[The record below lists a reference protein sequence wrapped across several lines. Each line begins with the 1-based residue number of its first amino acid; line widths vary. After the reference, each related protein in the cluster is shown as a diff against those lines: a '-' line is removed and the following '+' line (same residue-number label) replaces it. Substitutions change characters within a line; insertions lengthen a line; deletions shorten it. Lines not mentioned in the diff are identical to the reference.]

1 MLTPSPVEH
10 FRFYNRLKKPEEYAA
25 AFSSNNRSSD
35 KFFLFLAI
43 KNNTNIARL
52 GLAVPKKNVSSAV
65 ERNRIKRIIRE
76 SFRSQKNKL
85 KGRDVV
91 VFVKKQ
97 FETKKGDIKQALIS
111 HWDKIINE

>member
-1 MLTPSPVEH
+1 MLKPPLAEY
-10 FRFYNRLKKPEEYAA
+10 FRFYNRLKKPEEYGAV
-25 AFSSNNRSSD
+25 FSSKNRSND

-43 KNNTNIARL
+43 KNSINIARL
-52 GLAVPKKNVSSAV
+52 GLAVPKKNISSAV

-76 SFRSQKNKL
+76 SFRSQKNRL

-97 FETKKGDIKQALIS
+97 FNTKERDIKQTLVS

>member
-1 MLTPSPVEH
+1 MSTPPLAEY
-10 FRFYNRLKKPEEYAA
+10 FRFYNRLKKPGEYGAV
-25 AFSSNNRSSD
+25 FSSNNRSSD

-52 GLAVPKKNVSSAV
+52 GIAVPKKNVSGAV

-76 SFRSQKNKL
+76 SFRSQKNRL

-97 FETKKGDIKQALIS
+97 FDTKGDDIKQTLIS

>member
-1 MLTPSPVEH
+1 MLKPPFAEY
-10 FRFYNRLKKPEEYAA
+10 FRFYNRLRKPGEYDAV
-25 AFSSNNRSSD
+25 FSSKNRSSD

-43 KNNTNIARL
+43 KNSINIARL

-76 SFRSQKNKL
+76 SFRSQKNRL

-97 FETKKGDIKQALIS
+97 FNTKERDIKQTLVS

>member
-1 MLTPSPVEH
+1 MEH

-25 AFSSNNRSSD
+25 VFSSNRRSSD

-43 KNNTNIARL
+43 KNNINIARL
-52 GLAVPKKNVSSAV
+52 GLAVPKKNISSAV

-76 SFRSQKNKL
+76 SFRSQKNRL
-85 KGRDVV
+85 KGRDAV

-97 FETKKGDIKQALIS
+97 FDTKGNDIKQIFVN

>member
-1 MLTPSPVEH
+1 MSTPPLAEY
-10 FRFYNRLKKPEEYAA
+10 FRFYNRLKKPGEYDAV
-25 AFSSNNRSSD
+25 FSSNNRSSD

-76 SFRSQKNKL
+76 SFRSQKNRL

-97 FETKKGDIKQALIS
+97 FDTKKGDIKQTLIS

>member
-1 MLTPSPVEH
+1 MLTPLLAEH
-10 FRFYNRLKKPEEYAA
+10 FRFYNRLKKPEEYDAV
-25 AFSSNNRSSD
+25 FSSNNRSSD

-43 KNNTNIARL
+43 KNNANIARL
-52 GLAVPKKNVSSAV
+52 GLAVPKKNIPSAV

-76 SFRSQKNKL
+76 SFRSQKNRL

-97 FETKKGDIKQALIS
+97 FDTKKRAAKQTLIS